1 MQVSYQGFPVWF
13 ISLLSMVLLHF
24 YYVKCQTWFV
34 QLPLFI
40 MESGARSMWCG
51 SVRYCMWVLRPSTS
65 MNLSLYVPGVLAKRQ
80 RQTSRVAGW
89 AANLLWSFG
98 AEHPVWEKERLKRP
112 RVHVGNVAYVFP
124 SNEASVISQIMCNVR
139 MSLKVNCLC
148 S

>member
-1 MQVSYQGFPVWF
+1 
-13 ISLLSMVLLHF
+13 MVLLHF

-40 MESGARSMWCG
+40 MESGARRMWCG
-51 SVRYCMWVLRPSTS
+51 SVRYCMWVLCPSTS
-65 MNLSLYVPGVLAKRQ
+65 MNLSLYVPGVLAKRRRLAEMQ
-80 RQTSRVAGW
+80 AEQT
-89 AANLLWSFG
+89 FG
-98 AEHPVWEKERLKRP
+98 PEHPVWEKERRNRP

-124 SNEASVISQIMCNVR
+124 SNEASVISQIVCNVR